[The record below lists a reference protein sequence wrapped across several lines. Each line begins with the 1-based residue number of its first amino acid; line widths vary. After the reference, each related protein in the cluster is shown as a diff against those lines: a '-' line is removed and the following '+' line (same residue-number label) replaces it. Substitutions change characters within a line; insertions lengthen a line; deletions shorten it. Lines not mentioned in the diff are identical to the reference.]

1 MLTRLKKFRAAL
13 VASVLLLGVGYAAPA
28 ASTTCDQYCPFDSVG
43 IFDDCRLILDGVEC
57 LYDDY
62 DKYPSF
68 GGSC

>member
-1 MLTRLKKFRAAL
+1 MLTQLRKFRAAL

-28 ASTTCDQYCPFDSVG
+28 ASTTCDQYCPFDGVSPL
-43 IFDDCRLILDGVEC
+43 DDCRLILDGVEC
-57 LYDDY
+57 VYEDE